1 MLPCDKVC
9 LRFYMLKILKKKF
22 NLLSKTF
29 RASDDKKV
37 QLLVYTKACS
47 IKNQHN
53 LKRDFNYTQVPQ
65 QGSACLHHRNSTYCS
80 VVFMTFNFMWLIF
93 MWVCFWRCCLFCFLV
108 DKLGG
113 GNLLKPL
120 FTNLSKYGLEGDL
133 YPPLLP
139 RENNYLLTEHFL

>member
-1 MLPCDKVC
+1 M
-9 LRFYMLKILKKKF
+9 
-22 NLLSKTF
+22 
-29 RASDDKKV
+29 
-37 QLLVYTKACS
+37 LVYTKACS

-139 RENNYLLTEHFL
+139 RENNYLLTEHFLWWQCQWNTVYQPVNLSPSRNHQVINNLVQNEVV